1 MSCRKRRFKSG
12 YSDVNFAKMLGG
24 EEGEQESA
32 GPATLN
38 GATSLELLGK
48 RTRGEAG
55 GLPDFGSPGA
65 PPSYPSLPLFSNS
78 GTQFMVDPFS
88 PRSPPHLH
96 SFQALPS
103 DKNAIMLAM

>member
-1 MSCRKRRFKSG
+1 MCRKRRFKSG

-55 GLPDFGSPGA
+55 GLPDLGSPGA

-78 GTQFMVDPFS
+78 GTQFMVTSFPAPCS
-88 PRSPPHLH
+88 PVFHA
-96 SFQALPS
+96 FQAFLCH
-103 DKNAIMLAM
+103 